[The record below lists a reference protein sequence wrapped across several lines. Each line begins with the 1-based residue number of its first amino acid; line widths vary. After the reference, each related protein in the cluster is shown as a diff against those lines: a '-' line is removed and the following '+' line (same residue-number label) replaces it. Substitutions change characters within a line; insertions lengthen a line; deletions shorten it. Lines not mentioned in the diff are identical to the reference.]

1 MPAILSEIIV
11 FIFWNKPKEF
21 PELGQN
27 PSDNLKLR
35 NNKNPLA
42 CNHNGHL
49 GAVLR
54 NWSEFTPSE

>member
-11 FIFWNKPKEF
+11 IIFWNKPKEF

-27 PSDNLKLR
+27 PSNNLKLS

-42 CNHNGHL
+42 CNRNGHL
-49 GAVLR
+49 GAV
-54 NWSEFTPSE
+54 TT